1 MLGFAALT
9 ANLRCICQRGK
20 RLFKCRIGA
29 RLMIFAIVQPRQI
42 GGNRGTFP
50 VLKIIHR
57 AIPTFLIRQTKVKR
71 NEANTGAI
79 TLIQRFGS
87 AANLNT
93 HLHALV
99 LDGVYQ
105 SGAEDGA
112 PQFIEAATPT
122 QEQLQ
127 TLLDKIIKR
136 IMTLLTRLGHLV
148 EEDGIVYLA
157 RTESLDPDNVMAP
170 LQAASTSYRIAAGP
184 RAGRKVLTL
193 VGRGEPRQAQRWRDV
208 LCANAHGFS
217 LHAGVHCA
225 AEDRTGIEQLCRYIT
240 RPAISNE
247 RLSVNREGNVA
258 PETQACPE
266 LVEGTPWRNGTTHLV
281 LTQMEFMQRLA
292 ALVPRPRLHLI
303 RFHGVLAPNA
313 KLRSQVVPVPPAHT
327 TAGEG
332 DCTHAHGK
340 PVRMTWARLLKRV
353 FDIDIEQCQCGGK
366 LKLVAVIEEPAVIE
380 KILTHLGLAA
390 QPPPRAPARRVELFQ
405 GFEAA

>member
-57 AIPTFLIRQTKVKR
+57 GIPTFLIRQTKVKR

-193 VGRGEPRQAQRWRDV
+193 VGRGEQAQRSRDV

-217 LHAGVHCA
+217 LHAGVHRA

-247 RLSVNREGNVA
+247 RLSVNREGNV
-258 PETQACPE
+258 
-266 LVEGTPWRNGTTHLV
+266 V
-281 LTQMEFMQRLA
+281 L
-292 ALVPRPRLHLI
+292 
-303 RFHGVLAPNA
+303 
-313 KLRSQVVPVPPAHT
+313 KL
-327 TAGEG
+327 
-332 DCTHAHGK
+332 K
-340 PVRMTWARLLKRV
+340 PVLSLSKGHRGAT
-353 FDIDIEQCQCGGK
+353 
-366 LKLVAVIEEPAVIE
+366 
-380 KILTHLGLAA
+380 
-390 QPPPRAPARRVELFQ
+390 ARRTLC
-405 GFEAA
+405 